1 MPAKPGVGDSAF
13 DQFLA
18 AERAQESSGHYGDV
32 NRGSGAL
39 GAYQVMPYHIP
50 DWSKAALGHSISVH
64 EFLTHPEEQD
74 AIARYEFKPIYDA
87 HGPRGAAAWWY
98 SGSWKLANDTR
109 SQNGG
114 PSIAD
119 YVNQVMAKIGK
130 AGSVTGGTGGS
141 SATPADD
148 VSGSAVHTAGLQ
160 QAGYDAQIKLSDFGI
175 PINPFKLPGWL
186 DGALSGGV
194 EAYGGEAGKAL
205 GGAVGGLAGGMW
217 DAVGPLILSGIG
229 VAAGAG
235 IVLLGLYVTAKPA
248 INKTTEVVQQT
259 AQTAATVAPLA
270 A

>member
-1 MPAKPGVGDSAF
+1 MPAKPGAGDSAF

-18 AERAQESSGHYGDV
+18 AERAQESGGRYGIV
-32 NRGSGAL
+32 NGIGAA
-39 GAYQVMPYHIP
+39 GAYQIMPYHIP
-50 DWSKAALGHSISVH
+50 SWSKAALGHSISEH
-64 EFLTHPEEQD
+64 EFLTHPAEQD

-98 SGSWKLANDTR
+98 SGQWKLANDYR
-109 SQNGG
+109 PQKGG
-114 PSIAD
+114 PSIGA
-119 YVNQVMAKIGK
+119 YVDQVMARIGK

-160 QAGYDAQIKLSDFGI
+160 QAGYDAQIGLSAFGI

-217 DAVGPLILSGIG
+217 DAVGPLILSGLG

-248 INKTTEVVQQT
+248 IDKST
-259 AQTAATVAPLA
+259 QTAAELAPLA
-270 A
+270 AV

>member
-1 MPAKPGVGDSAF
+1 MPAKPGAAESAF

-18 AERAQESSGHYGDV
+18 AERAQESGGNYGVV
-32 NRGSGAL
+32 NAIGAA
-39 GAYQVMPYHIP
+39 GAYQIMGYHIP
-50 DWSKAALGHSISVH
+50 DWSRAALGHSISEH
-64 EFLTHPEEQD
+64 EFLTHPAEQD
-74 AIARYEFKPIYDA
+74 AIARFEFKPIYDKY
-87 HGPRGAAAWWY
+87 GPRGAAAWWY
-98 SGSWKLANDTR
+98 SGSAKLANDYR
-109 SQNGG
+109 PQKNG
-114 PSIAD
+114 PSIGA
-119 YVNQVMAKIGK
+119 YVDQVLGRIGK
-130 AGSVTGGTGGS
+130 AGSVTGGTTGGS

-160 QAGYDAQIKLSDFGI
+160 QAGYDAQIKLDSFGI
-175 PINPFKLPGWL
+175 PLNPFKLPGWL

-248 INKTTEVVQQT
+248 ITKTTEAVQQT